1 MKIQNLICLL
11 IFIAFGYSCT
21 VMTRSVKYLHAD
33 IDDYKIFPSVEINTG
48 NEPFTFEA
56 GNKKILGEYFIDKKD
71 SSSLKLDEYLSK
83 TSTTAFLVIRNDSIL
98 FEKYYNGYDREQIS
112 TLFSVSK
119 SVTSLLVGLAVDDGF
134 IESVHDPVTQYIPE
148 LRNKDSKFEELT
160 IEDLLNMRSGLKFK
174 ETYSTPFSKMTRLY
188 YGTNQLGKIKRMK
201 FECEPG
207 TKHNYQS
214 ISTAILGIIVEN
226 ATGKEL
232 GKYLEEKVWI
242 PLGMENGA
250 TWSLDDKKH
259 RSAKSFSGLNATAI
273 DLAKI
278 GRLYLN
284 NGNWNGKQIISEEWI
299 QKSINPNMENDG
311 YQYQW
316 YNFSFMGNFKGQVYF
331 PDSIS
336 AQTRMDS
343 MNFDKY
349 QITQYQILQDNSHN
363 NKWWIDIY
371 SDNYFALGIMKQVLY
386 VNPKKNIIM
395 VRLGEKGDFHYP
407 NFMYKMNL
415 RL

>member
-1 MKIQNLICLL
+1 
-11 IFIAFGYSCT
+11 
-21 VMTRSVKYLHAD
+21 MTRSVKYSRAD
-33 IDDYKIFPSVEINTG
+33 IDDYKIFPSTEIRTG
-48 NEPFTFEA
+48 NEPFSFKSGDNE
-56 GNKKILGEYFIDKKD
+56 ILEKYIVDKKD
-71 SSSLKLDEYLSK
+71 SSSLNLDEYLSG

-98 FEKYYNGYDREQIS
+98 FEKYYKGYEKNQIS

-119 SVTSLLVGLAVDDGF
+119 SVTSLLVGLAIDDGF
-134 IESVHDPVTQYIPE
+134 IASVNDPVTKYIPE
-148 LRNKDSKFEELT
+148 LKNGDSKFEKLT
-160 IEDLLNMRSGLKFK
+160 IEHLLNMRSGLRFK
-174 ETYSTPFSKMTRLY
+174 EEYTTPFSKMTRLY

-201 FECEPG
+201 FKCEPG

-242 PLGMENGA
+242 PLGMKNSA

-259 RSAKSFSGLNATAI
+259 RSAKSFGGLNATAI

-284 NGNWNGKQIISEEWI
+284 KGNWNGKQIISEEWV
-299 QKSINPNMENDG
+299 QKSIIPDKKNDG

-316 YNFSFMGNFKGQVYF
+316 YNFSFMGNFKGQIYF
-331 PDSIS
+331 TDSIS
-336 AQTRMDS
+336 AQAIVDKL
-343 MNFDKY
+343 NFD
-349 QITQYQILQDNSHN
+349 QYQILQDKSHDN
-363 NKWWIDIY
+363 QWWVDIY
-371 SDNYFALGIMKQVLY
+371 TGNFFALGIMNQVLY
-386 VNPKKNIIM
+386 VNPEKNIII
-395 VRLGEKGDFHYP
+395 VRLGEKEDFFYP
-407 NFMYKMNL
+407 TFMYKMNL

>member
-1 MKIQNLICLL
+1 
-11 IFIAFGYSCT
+11 
-21 VMTRSVKYLHAD
+21 MTRSVKYFRAD
-33 IDDYKIFPSVEINTG
+33 IDDYKIFPSTEIRTS
-48 NEPFTFEA
+48 NEPFSFKSGDNE
-56 GNKKILGEYFIDKKD
+56 ILEKYFVDKKD

-98 FEKYYNGYDREQIS
+98 FEKYYKGYKQDQIS

-119 SVTSLLVGLAVDDGF
+119 SVTSLLVGLTIDDGF
-134 IESVHDPVTQYIPE
+134 IESVNDPVTKYIPE
-148 LRNKDSKFEELT
+148 LKNGDSKFEELT
-160 IEDLLNMRSGLKFK
+160 IEHLLNMRSGLRFK
-174 ETYSTPFSKMTRLY
+174 EAYSTPFSKMTRLY

-242 PLGMENGA
+242 PLGMKNSA
-250 TWSLDDKKH
+250 TWSIDDKKH

-284 NGNWNGKQIISEEWI
+284 KGNWNGKQIISEEWV
-299 QKSINPNMENDG
+299 QKSIIPVKKNDG

-316 YNFSFMGNFKGQVYF
+316 YNFSFMGNFKGQIYF
-331 PDSIS
+331 TDSIS
-336 AQTRMDS
+336 AQAQMDTL
-343 MNFDKY
+343 NFDN
-349 QITQYQILQDNSHN
+349 YQILQDKSHDN
-363 NKWWIDIY
+363 QWWVDIY
-371 SDNYFALGIMKQVLY
+371 TENFFALGIMKQVLY
-386 VNPKKNIIM
+386 VNPEKNIIM

-407 NFMYKMNL
+407 TFMYKMNL

>member
-1 MKIQNLICLL
+1 MKTRIIFYLIL
-11 IFIAFGYSCT
+11 ILFFCHSCT
-21 VMTRSVKYLHAD
+21 VITRSAKYFKAD
-33 IDDYKIFPSVEINTG
+33 IDDYKIFPFTEIDTG
-48 NEPFTFEA
+48 NDSFSFETS
-56 GNKKILGEYFIDKKD
+56 NKDILENFVIDKND

-98 FEKYYNGYDREQIS
+98 FEKYYKGYDRTQFS

-119 SVTSLLVGLAVDDGF
+119 SVTSLLVGLAIDDGY
-134 IESVHDPVTQYIPE
+134 ISNVQAPVTKYIPE
-148 LRNKDSKFEELT
+148 LSDHSPMFGQLT

-188 YGTNQLGKIKRMK
+188 YGTNQIGKIKRMK
-201 FECEPG
+201 FECVPG

-214 ISTAILGIIVEN
+214 ISTAILGIVVEN

-232 GKYLEEKVWI
+232 GKYLEEKIWI
-242 PLGMENGA
+242 PLGMENKA

-259 RSAKSFSGLNATAI
+259 RSAKSFCGLNATAI

-284 NGNWNGKQIISEEWI
+284 NGNWNGKQIISEEWVK
-299 QKSINPNMENDG
+299 KSIIPNKENDG

-316 YNFSFMGNFKGQVYF
+316 YNFSFMGNFKGQIYF

-336 AQTRMDS
+336 AQAKMDTL
-343 MNFDKY
+343 NFDN
-349 QITQYQILQDNSHN
+349 YQILQDSIHN
-363 NKWWIDIY
+363 NEWWVDIY
-371 SDNYFALGIMKQVLY
+371 TDNFFALGIMSQVLY
-386 VNPKKNIIM
+386 VNPEKNIIM
-395 VRLGEKGDFHYP
+395 VRLGEKADFHYP
-407 NFMYKMNL
+407 TFMYKMNL